1 MAETKRQ
8 SVGLKFSSEVIET
21 IAGISASEIDG
32 IVGMSGGVVEG
43 FTERLG
49 KKNLAKGVTVE
60 VGEQEVAVDLKVIV
74 EYGRN
79 VPEVYQQVVTSVE
92 NAIYNMTGLKVVEVN
107 MYVEGVSIKE
117 EKETNVENEI
127 TEQRK
132 IR

>member
-1 MAETKRQ
+1 MTETGRSQ
-8 SVGLKFSSEVIET
+8 GAGLKFSSEVIET

-32 IVGMSGGVVEG
+32 IIGMSGGVVDG

-49 KKNLAKGVTVE
+49 RKNLTKGVTVE

-79 VPEVYQQVVTSVE
+79 IPEIYKEVVRSVE
-92 NAIYNMTGLKVVEVN
+92 NAIQNMTGLTVVEVN
-107 MYVEGVSIKE
+107 MYVEGVAIKDE
-117 EKETNVENEI
+117 PDPTETVEDS
-127 TEQRK
+127 RP

>member
-1 MAETKRQ
+1 MAEAKRK

-49 KKNLAKGVTVE
+49 RKNLAKGVTVE
-60 VGEQEVAVDLKVIV
+60 VGEKEVAVDLKVIV
-74 EYGRN
+74 EFGRN
-79 VPEVYQQVVTSVE
+79 VPEIYQQVVTSVE
-92 NAIYNMTGLKVVEVN
+92 NGIYNMTGLNVVEVN

-117 EKETNVENEI
+117 EPEPVEEENE
-127 TEQRK
+127 EARA